1 MGGEETLRHS
11 LDDNGEVEAVWC
23 EVEAHSHEQLDFL
36 VPDAAQSLHLA
47 HEVLILALRARPPRM
62 YGYGAVPICSVMGKD
77 NCESNEYCRTN
88 SIR

>member
-1 MGGEETLRHS
+1 MRACVCVCEGEEILRHS
-11 LDDNGEVEAVWC
+11 LDDNGEVDTVWC

-62 YGYGAVPICSVMGKD
+62 HGYGAVPICSATETII
-77 NCESNEYCRTN
+77 CEFC
-88 SIR
+88 